1 MFQIFTIFEKQG
13 DITMKKILGMFMV
26 LAIMFSLAS
35 CGVDTINETRIIG
48 KWVGQTKIVSGILT
62 ETQIS
67 FDENGNGYLSTIL
80 DFGITFD
87 YSIEDYMIT
96 IIPNTPVFTK
106 TLVFEFEISGDELI
120 FYDSDDEMIFTR
132 IE

>member
-1 MFQIFTIFEKQG
+1 
-13 DITMKKILGMFMV
+13 MKKILGMFMV